1 MTGGASFIGS
11 QLVEK
16 LGSLG
21 STVTVVDGLILSAA
35 NITDGSSINVGTDE
49 ITTVVDAA
57 KIICE
62 IVNYAP
68 SEIFFD
74 TTKPE
79 CVTARA
85 ASVVKASEFLQWPPT
100 VSFAEGIKQ
109 TIDWYSSHVDLD
121 ELRNSFERKLL
132 ERG

>member
-1 MTGGASFIGS
+1 
-11 QLVEK
+11 
-16 LGSLG
+16 
-21 STVTVVDGLILSAA
+21 
-35 NITDGSSINVGTDE
+35 VG
-49 ITTVVDAA
+49 
-57 KIICE
+57 
-62 IVNYAP
+62 YAP

-79 CVTARA
+79 GVAARA
-85 ASVVKASEFLQWPPT
+85 ASVDKARECLQWQPT